1 MTRRLWFLA
10 ALLVASWIYIGHAM
24 RPEAVPP
31 RESLQRMPLQL
42 ERWRGAD
49 AAPFSAEILAT
60 LGVDDY
66 IDRVYERPGGD
77 VVGLYVGYYE
87 SQREGDTIHSPLNCL
102 PAAGWQPLARD
113 RTRLSVAST
122 RGEPTVNRVLIQKG
136 LDRQVVVYWYQS
148 HGRIVASEYT
158 SKALL
163 VYDALRFN
171 RSDAALVRIISPV
184 LASDASDRAA
194 DERIVAFAEAVVPQ
208 LGTYLPS

>member
-1 MTRRLWFLA
+1 MTRRLWLLA
-10 ALLVASWIYIGHAM
+10 ALFVASWGYIGHAM

-31 RESLQRMPLQL
+31 RESLQQMPLQL
-42 ERWRGAD
+42 DHWRGAD

-60 LGVDDY
+60 LGADDY
-66 IDRVYERPGGD
+66 IDRVYEGPGGD

-87 SQREGDTIHSPLNCL
+87 SQREGDAIHSPLNCL
-102 PAAGWQPLARD
+102 PGAGWQPLARA
-113 RTRLSVAST
+113 RTRLSVASAA
-122 RGEPTVNRVLIQKG
+122 GEPTVNRVLIQKG

-163 VYDALRFN
+163 IYDALRFN

-184 LASDASDRAA
+184 LTSDVSDRSA
-194 DERIVAFAEAVVPQ
+194 DDRIVAFARTVLPR